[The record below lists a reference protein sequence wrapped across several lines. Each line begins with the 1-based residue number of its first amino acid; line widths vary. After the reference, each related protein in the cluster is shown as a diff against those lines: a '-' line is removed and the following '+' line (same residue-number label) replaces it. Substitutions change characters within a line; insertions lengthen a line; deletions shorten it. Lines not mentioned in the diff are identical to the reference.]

1 MHESF
6 RVAFENVKSSPSTQ
20 IPQQYLTQLLR
31 EIEGPVHLYSTVCIQ
46 GARLVSFYMLLYSQ
60 EVDTAGSSAL
70 VGLFTLGFFPDASPK
85 WIDVL
90 SQDQTGNH
98 LFVFIC
104 KCITATLRGH
114 L

>member
-1 MHESF
+1 MRESF

-60 EVDTAGSSAL
+60 EVDTAGSSAYFDWWDFL
-70 VGLFTLGFFPDASPK
+70 HLAFFLMHPPNGLMSYPRIKLG
-85 WIDVL
+85 IIC
-90 SQDQTGNH
+90 
-98 LFVFIC
+98 LFSFANV
-104 KCITATLRGH
+104 
-114 L
+114 